1 MKKYLLMLI
10 AAGISLNLVGCDS
23 SSSSTSSKSSGS
35 NTDSSTSSSSS
46 DTNSSAS
53 EDSNKS
59 VEHRVGETKEY
70 KVGDT
75 IAIDGEELIVT
86 EVKRDYKSGKEY
98 YKPASGNEYVKVN
111 VTIKNN
117 SGDAISVSPSEF
129 KIIDSNGVYHDRNYI
144 LNNPLANTKL
154 SNGGNISGSI
164 TFEVPKDDINLTL
177 VYSPSYYSDNY
188 VEVKL

>member
-1 MKKYLLMLI
+1 MKKILLALI
-10 AAGISLNLVGCDS
+10 VAALSVSFVGCGNSSQTTETSANNSESSQSESNSKTDNS
-23 SSSSTSSKSSGS
+23 SSQPSQS
-35 NTDSSTSSSSS
+35 
-46 DTNSSAS
+46 
-53 EDSNKS
+53 
-59 VEHRVGETKEY
+59 ETKEY